1 MKESE
6 MFRANKILEANKS
19 KLEMEKK
26 RTGKKKTIEPT
37 GSMIPLKD
45 IFKFKSENIGIF
57 PKPEIE
63 RNNNTK
69 K

>member
-19 KLEMEKK
+19 KLEMKKK
-26 RTGKKKTIEPT
+26 RTEKKKTILPCGNIT
-37 GSMIPLKD
+37 LRKD

-57 PKPEIE
+57 PKPKIE
-63 RNNNTK
+63 RKDNIK
-69 K
+69 